1 MILTGR
7 STFSG
12 SIWIYLD
19 IFGFIQSAP
28 RLLFIHPM
36 NTIVKSCY
44 TIMWLGNS
52 KWLLGSL
59 CNIRIPARLRTAPS
73 IHHWRVPNKPHE
85 YYSMYLYYV
94 ISLIYIYI
102 YTSTNKTWAMSLS
115 HYMPTT
121 VKSCHFIIF
130 YHINKQQ
137 RTNNNNN
144 YSSLSHNVI
153 IPHNKI

>member
-102 YTSTNKTWAMSLS
+102 HQQNISYESITLHAHQCEIMS
-115 HYMPTT
+115 
-121 VKSCHFIIF
+121 F
-130 YHINKQQ
+130 YHI
-137 RTNNNNN
+137 
-144 YSSLSHNVI
+144 LSY
-153 IPHNKI
+153 K